1 MKEIYIHIGTHK
13 TGTTCIQK
21 ELSTYDKESI
31 SEGWKYIKSP
41 RCTKNFMTST
51 QYDITLVNKFKAEID
66 TAIKKEKSAQKF
78 ILSSEALSGNPC
90 NGYLNSD
97 VVSLMLKEATK
108 GYHVK
113 IIIYL
118 RSQDDFLESMYTQTI
133 HEGGTSDFNTFL
145 SCFDHPNSLNY
156 DIFLRNFEVS
166 FGLNNLHVQ
175 SYSHVSKEGLIKD
188 FSKIIKSELLF
199 KSTPTT
205 RKNISYS
212 RDALEIARV
221 CNSKLNNQQK
231 KQIRKTLQKIM
242 FKEKS
247 ESFSFFTHSARITF
261 MEKYKTSNKGI
272 AKRYF
277 KGDLDCLFPVTT
289 HISKNDTGP
298 TCTQVSRLLIELFEQ
313 NNNKKRSETIL
324 KKCKKVIL
332 SMIIICFYFI
342 KSNKKTSN

>member
-13 TGTTCIQK
+13 TGTTSIQK
-21 ELSTYDKESI
+21 VLSTYERKSI
-31 SEGWKYIKSP
+31 NEEWKYIKSP

-51 QYDITLVNKFKAEID
+51 QYDITLVNKFKTEID

-108 GYHVK
+108 NYHVK

-133 HEGGTSDFNTFL
+133 HEGGTSNFNTFL
-145 SCFDHPNSLNY
+145 SHFDHPNSLNY

-166 FGLNNLHVQ
+166 FGLSNLHVQ
-175 SYSHVSKEGLIKD
+175 SYSHVSKEGLLKD

-199 KSTPTT
+199 KSAPTT

-212 RDALEIARV
+212 RDALEIARI
-221 CNSKLNNQQK
+221 CNSKLNTQQK
-231 KQIRKTLQKIM
+231 KKIRKTLQKIM

-247 ESFSFFTHSARITF
+247 ESFSFFTHTARITF
-261 MEKYKTSNKGI
+261 MEKYKTSNNGI

-289 HISKNDTGP
+289 DISKNDTGL
-298 TCTQVSRLLIELFEQ
+298 TCKKVSRLLIELFEQ
-313 NNNKKRSETIL
+313 NNNKRSEIIL
-324 KKCKKVIL
+324 KKCKEVIL
-332 SMIIICFYFI
+332 SMKITYLHFI